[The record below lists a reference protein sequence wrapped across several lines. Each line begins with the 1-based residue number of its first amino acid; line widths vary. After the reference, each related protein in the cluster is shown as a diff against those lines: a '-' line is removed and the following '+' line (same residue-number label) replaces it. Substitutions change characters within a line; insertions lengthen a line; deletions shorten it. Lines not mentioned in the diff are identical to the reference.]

1 MCFVNNRDRVV
12 RADILL
18 ALFAVLLLFWTLGER
33 GLWTAEG
40 RWAEVT
46 REMFL
51 TGDFFHPT
59 INGEPYFDKPLL
71 TYWLIALIS
80 TLTGRL
86 DEWTVRLPSAIS
98 GLLALWAT
106 VYLGRRLWSAEVGR
120 TAGWVLLTT
129 YSFLFWSRAGTADME
144 NVAAVTL
151 ALAWYWAR
159 RDQPNFSAFFVFY
172 LIAFIG
178 SLTKGLTAFVVPVL
192 AVLPDVLAKGRWR
205 TVLRPSHFL
214 AMALAGCIYLAP
226 FIYASIT
233 RTDYQASGLAL
244 VFQENIQRFFQPFDH
259 KEPFYCYFYY
269 LPILFLPW
277 TPLFLAACAGMASG
291 WKDLDSRT
299 RWLIKAAL
307 LVFLFF
313 TASGSRR
320 SYYILPILPLCALWT
335 AVFLRTDSVP
345 LPALM
350 IFKRWGLRIQAGL
363 LAVLAFIY
371 IASPVIWPV
380 LMDRIGFVAP
390 QGLKVATLVCGLT
403 VFGLLAVSLRRS
415 GLFHAVLGTAGPA
428 APLVAAVAVFMA
440 VFFCWQV
447 KALEIYR
454 TERPFSLELKKRLA
468 GVDPEQVA
476 FFRKVSPN
484 VLFYLNLPRPVR
496 LLPDQEAV
504 RRFIERESTNS
515 VLISRRKYLPK
526 LTAILSADLIQRPD
540 LAEEVQTWE
549 RKDSRK
555 LVAWDLSK
563 LNKSSEV
570 QRFRGSGLPFR
581 IHESTVQNL

>member
-1 MCFVNNRDRVV
+1 MCSVNREKVV
-12 RADILL
+12 GADILL
-18 ALFAVLLLFWTLGER
+18 AVVAVLLLFWALGEK

-51 TGDFFHPT
+51 TGDFFHPA

-144 NVAAVTL
+144 NMAAVTL
-151 ALAWYWAR
+151 ALAWYWSR
-159 RDQPNFSAFFVFY
+159 RDRPNFGAFFVFY

-178 SLTKGLTAFVVPVL
+178 SLTKGLTALIVPVL

-214 AMALAGCIYLAP
+214 AMALAGGIYLAP

-233 RTDYQASGLAL
+233 RADYQASGLAL

-259 KEPFYCYFYY
+259 KGPFYCYFYY
-269 LPILFLPW
+269 LPMLFMPW
-277 TPLFLAACAGMASG
+277 TPLFLAACAGMARG
-291 WKDLDSRT
+291 WKGLDSRT

-335 AVFLRTDSVP
+335 AVFLRTDSV
-345 LPALM
+345 LLSALV

-380 LMDRIGFVAP
+380 LMDRIGFVAS
-390 QGLKVATLVCGLT
+390 QGLKVATLVCGLS
-403 VFGLLAVSLRRS
+403 VFGLLALSLQRS
-415 GLFHAVLGTAGPA
+415 GLLSAVLGTARPA
-428 APLVAAVAVFMA
+428 APLVAAVAVFMGI
-440 VFFCWQV
+440 FFCWQV

-454 TERPFSLELKKRLA
+454 TERPFSLELKKRLV
-468 GVDPEQVA
+468 GVNPEQVA

-484 VLFYLNLPRPVR
+484 VLFYLDFSRPVQ
-496 LLPDQEAV
+496 LVSDQEAV
-504 RRFIERESTNS
+504 RRFIESESTN
-515 VLISRRKYLPK
+515 VLISRRNYLAELMP
-526 LTAILSADLIQRPD
+526 ILPADLIKRPD
-540 LAEEVQTWE
+540 LAEKVQPWE
-549 RKDSRK
+549 RKGSGK
-555 LVAWDLSK
+555 LVAWDLSRLK
-563 LNKSSEV
+563 QRFKGSGV
-570 QRFRGSGLPFR
+570 QRFSRPLIR
-581 IHESTVQNL
+581 EL

>member
-1 MCFVNNRDRVV
+1 MCSVDRGRVV
-12 RADILL
+12 VRTDILL
-18 ALFAVLLLFWTLGER
+18 ALVAVLLLFWTLGER

-40 RWAEVT
+40 RWTEVT

-80 TLTGRL
+80 ILTGRL
-86 DEWTVRLPSAIS
+86 DEWTIRLPSAIS
-98 GLLALWAT
+98 GLLTLCAT

-120 TAGWVLLTT
+120 TAGWILLTT
-129 YSFLFWSRAGTADME
+129 YGFLFWGRTGTADME
-144 NVAAVTL
+144 NLAAVTL

-159 RDQPNFSAFFVFY
+159 RDRPNFSTFFVFY
-172 LIAFIG
+172 LIAFTG
-178 SLTKGLTAFVVPVL
+178 SLTKGLTALIVPVL

-214 AMALAGCIYLAP
+214 AMALAGGIYLAP

-233 RTDYQASGLAL
+233 RADYQASGLAL

-259 KEPFYCYFYY
+259 KGPFYCYFYY
-269 LPILFLPW
+269 LPMLFLPW
-277 TPLFLAACAGMASG
+277 TPLFLAACAGTASG
-291 WKDLDSRT
+291 WKDLGSRT

-335 AVFLRTDSVP
+335 AAFLRTDSVP
-345 LPALM
+345 FPALM
-350 IFKRWGLRIQAGL
+350 IFRRWALRIQAGL
-363 LAVLAFIY
+363 LAVPAFIY

-390 QGLKVATLVCGLT
+390 QGLKVATLACGLI
-403 VFGLLAVSLRRS
+403 VFGLLVLFLQRS
-415 GLFHAVLGTAGPA
+415 GLLSAVLGTARSV
-428 APLVAAVAVFMA
+428 APLVAAVAVFMGI
-440 VFFCWQV
+440 FFCWQV

-454 TERPFSLELKKRLA
+454 TERPFSLELKTRLT
-468 GVDPEQVA
+468 GIDPEQIA

-484 VLFYLNLPRPVR
+484 VLFYLDLPRPVQ
-496 LLPDQEAV
+496 LVSDQEAI
-504 RRFIERESTNS
+504 RQFIESEPTDN

-526 LTAILSADLIQRPD
+526 LTTILSADLIKRPD
-540 LAEEVQTWE
+540 LAEEVRTWE
-549 RKDSRK
+549 RKGSRK

-563 LNKSSEV
+563 LRE
-570 QRFRGSGLPFR
+570 
-581 IHESTVQNL
+581 

>member
-1 MCFVNNRDRVV
+1 MNRAGVG

-18 ALFAVLLLFWTLGER
+18 ALVAVLLLFWALGER

-46 REMFL
+46 REMLL

-71 TYWLIALIS
+71 TYWLIVLVS
-80 TLTGRL
+80 GLTGRL

-120 TAGWVLLTT
+120 TAGWLLLTT

-144 NVAAVTL
+144 NMAAVTL

-159 RDQPNFSAFFVFY
+159 RDRPNFSAFFIFY
-172 LIAFIG
+172 LIAFVG
-178 SLTKGLTAFVVPVL
+178 SLTKGLTALIIPVL

-214 AMALAGCIYLAP
+214 AIALAGCIYLAP
-226 FIYASIT
+226 FIYASFT
-233 RTDYQASGLAL
+233 RVDYQSSGLAL

-259 KEPFYCYFYY
+259 KEPIYCYFYY
-269 LPILFLPW
+269 LPMLFLPW
-277 TPLFLAACAGMASG
+277 TPLFLTACAGMARG
-291 WKDLDSRT
+291 WKGLDSRT
-299 RWLIKAAL
+299 KWLIKAAL

-335 AVFLRTDSVP
+335 AVFLQTDSVL

-363 LAVLAFIY
+363 LAVLASIY
-371 IASPVIWPV
+371 IASPMIWPV

-390 QGLKVATLVCGLT
+390 QGLMIGTFVG
-403 VFGLLAVSLRRS
+403 GLAVA
-415 GLFHAVLGTAGPA
+415 GLFAIFHWRPNLFSAAIGTARPA
-428 APLVAAVAVFMA
+428 TPLVAAVAVFMG
-440 VFFCWQV
+440 VLFCRQIN
-447 KALEIYR
+447 ALEIYR
-454 TERPFSLELKKRLA
+454 TERPFSLELKARLI

-476 FFRKVSPN
+476 FFRKISPN
-484 VLFYLNLPRPVR
+484 ALFYLDFFRPVQ
-496 LLPDQEAV
+496 LLSNQEEI
-504 RRFIERESTNS
+504 RRFVESKSGNN
-515 VLISRRKYLPK
+515 VLISRRKYLAK
-526 LTAILSADLIQRPD
+526 LIPVLPADLIQSPD

-549 RKDSRK
+549 GKGSRK

-563 LNKSSEV
+563 PEPVNAYKE
-570 QRFRGSGLPFR
+570 
-581 IHESTVQNL
+581 

>member
-1 MCFVNNRDRVV
+1 MCSVNRARVG

-18 ALFAVLLLFWTLGER
+18 ALVAVLLLFWTLGER

-120 TAGWVLLTT
+120 TAGWILLTT

-144 NVAAVTL
+144 NMAAVTL
-151 ALAWYWAR
+151 ALAWYWAK
-159 RDQPNFSAFFVFY
+159 RDRPNFSAFFVFY

-178 SLTKGLTAFVVPVL
+178 SLTKGLTALIVPVL

-214 AMALAGCIYLAP
+214 AIALAGCVYLAP
-226 FIYASIT
+226 FIYASLT
-233 RTDYQASGLAL
+233 RADYQASGLAM

-259 KEPFYCYFYY
+259 KGPIYCYFYY
-269 LPILFLPW
+269 LPMLFLPW
-277 TPLFLAACAGMASG
+277 TPLFLAACAGMARC
-291 WKDLDSRT
+291 WKGLDGRT

-335 AVFLRTDSVP
+335 AVFLQTDSVL
-345 LPALM
+345 LPAFVF
-350 IFKRWGLRIQAGL
+350 FKRWGLRIQAGL

-371 IASPVIWPV
+371 IASPMIWPV
-380 LMDRIGFVAP
+380 LMDRIGFAAP
-390 QGLKVATLVCGLT
+390 QDLKVATLVCGLT
-403 VFGLLAVSLRRS
+403 VFVLLAFSLRRS
-415 GLFHAVLGTAGPA
+415 GLLSAVVGTARPA
-428 APLVAAVAVFMA
+428 APLVAVVAVFMG
-440 VFFCWQV
+440 VLFCWQMN
-447 KALEIYR
+447 ALEIYR
-454 TERPFSLELKKRLA
+454 TERPFSSELKARLI

-484 VLFYLNLPRPVR
+484 ALFYLDFSRPVQ
-496 LLPDQEAV
+496 LLSDQEEV
-504 RRFIERESTNS
+504 RRFVKSKSGNN
-515 VLISRRKYLPK
+515 VLISRRKYLAK
-526 LTAILSADLIQRPD
+526 LIPILPADLIQSPD

-549 RKDSRK
+549 GKGSRK

-563 LNKSSEV
+563 LKE
-570 QRFRGSGLPFR
+570 
-581 IHESTVQNL
+581 

>member
-1 MCFVNNRDRVV
+1 MDRARVV
-12 RADILL
+12 WADILL
-18 ALFAVLLLFWTLGER
+18 ALVAVLLLFWALGES

-120 TAGWVLLTT
+120 TAGWILLTT

-144 NVAAVTL
+144 NMATVTL

-159 RDQPNFSAFFVFY
+159 RDRPNFSAFFVFY

-178 SLTKGLTAFVVPVL
+178 SLTKGLTALIVPVL
-192 AVLPDVLAKGRWR
+192 AVLPDIFTKGRWR

-233 RTDYQASGLAL
+233 RVNYQASGLAL

-269 LPILFLPW
+269 LPMLFMPW
-277 TPLFLAACAGMASG
+277 TPMFLGACAGMARC
-291 WKDLDSRT
+291 WKGLDSQT
-299 RWLIKAAL
+299 RWLIKATL
-307 LVFLFF
+307 LIFLFF

-335 AVFLRTDSVP
+335 AAFLNADSV
-345 LPALM
+345 A
-350 IFKRWGLRIQAGL
+350 FTAFAVFRRWGLRIQAGL

-371 IASPVIWPV
+371 IASPIIWPV
-380 LMDRIGFVAP
+380 LMDRIGFMAP
-390 QGLKVATLVCGLT
+390 QGLKAATLVCGLT
-403 VFGLLAVSLRRS
+403 VFVLLVFSFRHSGLLS
-415 GLFHAVLGTAGPA
+415 AVLGTARPA
-428 APLVAAVAVFMA
+428 ASLVAAVAVFMG

-447 KALEIYR
+447 RALEIYR
-454 TERPFSLELKKRLA
+454 TERPFSLELKARLV

-476 FFRKVSPN
+476 FFDKVSAN
-484 VLFYLNLPRPVR
+484 ALFYLDFSRPVK
-496 LLPDQEAV
+496 LLPDQEAA
-504 RRFIERESTNS
+504 RRFIESKSTNN
-515 VLISRRKYLPK
+515 VLISRRKYLAK
-526 LTAILSADLIQRPD
+526 LIPILPADLIKRPD
-540 LAEEVQTWE
+540 FAEEVQTWE
-549 RKDSRK
+549 GKGSRK

-563 LNKSSEV
+563 LNK
-570 QRFRGSGLPFR
+570 GSGFKGSEP
-581 IHESTVQNL
+581 ENAYKE

>member
-1 MCFVNNRDRVV
+1 MYSVNRVRV
-12 RADILL
+12 IRADILL
-18 ALFAVLLLFWTLGER
+18 ALVAVLLLFWGLGER

-80 TLTGRL
+80 TLTGRF

-120 TAGWVLLTT
+120 TAGWILLTT

-144 NVAAVTL
+144 NMAAITL
-151 ALAWYWAR
+151 ALAWYWAK
-159 RDQPNFSAFFVFY
+159 RDRPNFSAFFVFY

-178 SLTKGLTAFVVPVL
+178 SLTKGLTALIVPVL

-205 TVLRPSHFL
+205 TVLKPSHFL
-214 AMALAGCIYLAP
+214 AMALAGGIYLAP

-233 RTDYQASGLAL
+233 RVDYQVNGLTL

-259 KEPFYCYFYY
+259 KGPIYFYFYY

-277 TPLFLAACAGMASG
+277 TPLFLGACAGMARG
-291 WKDLDSRT
+291 WRGLDSRT
-299 RWLIKAAL
+299 RWLIKATL
-307 LVFLFF
+307 LIFLFF

-320 SYYILPILPLCALWT
+320 SYYILPILPFCALWT
-335 AVFLRTDSVP
+335 AVFLQTDSVL
-345 LPALM
+345 LPAFVF
-350 IFKRWGLRIQAGL
+350 FKRWGLRIQAGL

-371 IASPVIWPV
+371 IASPMIWPV
-380 LMDRIGFVAP
+380 LMDRIGFIAP
-390 QGLKVATLVCGLT
+390 QGLKAATLVCGLT
-403 VFGLLAVSLRRS
+403 VFVLLAFSFRRS
-415 GLFHAVLGTAGPA
+415 SLLSAVLGTAGPA
-428 APLVAAVAVFMA
+428 APLVAAVAVFMGI
-440 VFFCWQV
+440 FFCWQIN
-447 KALEIYR
+447 ALEIYR
-454 TERPFSLELKKRLA
+454 TERPFSLELKKRLI

-484 VLFYLNLPRPVR
+484 ALFYLDFSRPVQ
-496 LLPDQEAV
+496 LLSDQEAA
-504 RRFIERESTNS
+504 RRFIESESSNN
-515 VLISRRKYLPK
+515 VLISRRKYLAELIP
-526 LTAILSADLIQRPD
+526 LLPADLIQRPD
-540 LAEEVQTWE
+540 LAEEIQPWQ
-549 RKDSRK
+549 RKGSRK

-563 LNKSSEV
+563 LNKE
-570 QRFRGSGLPFR
+570 
-581 IHESTVQNL
+581 

>member
-1 MCFVNNRDRVV
+1 MCSVNRVRVV

-18 ALFAVLLLFWTLGER
+18 ALVAVLLLFWALGEK

-71 TYWLIALIS
+71 TYWIIALIS
-80 TLTGRL
+80 TITGRL

-98 GLLALWAT
+98 GLMALWAT
-106 VYLGRRLWSAEVGR
+106 AYLGRRLWSAEVGR
-120 TAGWVLLTT
+120 TAGWLLLTT
-129 YSFLFWSRAGTADME
+129 YSFLFWSRTGSADME
-144 NVAAVTL
+144 NMAAVTM

-159 RDQPNFSAFFVFY
+159 RDRPNFSAFFVFY

-178 SLTKGLTAFVVPVL
+178 SLTKGLTALIVPVL

-214 AMALAGCIYLAP
+214 AIALAGCIYLAP
-226 FIYASIT
+226 FIYASFT
-233 RTDYQASGLAL
+233 RVDYQASGLAL

-269 LPILFLPW
+269 LPMLFLPW
-277 TPLFLAACAGMASG
+277 TPLFMAACAGMARG
-291 WKDLDSRT
+291 WEGLDSRT
-299 RWLIKAAL
+299 KWLIKATL

-335 AVFLRTDSVP
+335 AVFLQTDSVL

-350 IFKRWGLRIQAGL
+350 IFNRWGLRIQAGL

-371 IASPVIWPV
+371 IASPMIWPV
-380 LMDRIGFVAP
+380 LMDRIGFAAP
-390 QGLKVATLVCGLT
+390 QGLMIGTFVGGL
-403 VFGLLAVSLRRS
+403 AMA
-415 GLFHAVLGTAGPA
+415 GLFAIFHWRHSLLSAVVGTARPA
-428 APLVAAVAVFMA
+428 APLVAAVAVFMG
-440 VFFCWQV
+440 VLFCWQM

-454 TERPFSLELKKRLA
+454 TERPFSLELKKRLI

-484 VLFYLNLPRPVR
+484 VLFYLDLPRPVQ
-496 LLPDQEAV
+496 LLSDQEEA
-504 RRFIERESTNS
+504 RRFIESKSGNN
-515 VLISRRKYLPK
+515 VLISRRKYLAELIP
-526 LTAILSADLIQRPD
+526 LLPADLIQSPD

-549 RKDSRK
+549 GKGSRK
-555 LVAWDLSK
+555 LVAWDLSE
-563 LNKSSEV
+563 LNKGSKV
-570 QRFRGSGLPFR
+570 QGSKVMNR
-581 IHESTVQNL
+581 

>member
-1 MCFVNNRDRVV
+1 MNRAGVG

-18 ALFAVLLLFWTLGER
+18 ALVAVLLLFWALGER

-46 REMFL
+46 REMLL

-71 TYWLIALIS
+71 TYWLIVLVS
-80 TLTGRL
+80 GLTGRL

-120 TAGWVLLTT
+120 TAGWLLLTT

-144 NVAAVTL
+144 NMAAVTL

-159 RDQPNFSAFFVFY
+159 RDRPNFSAFFIFY
-172 LIAFIG
+172 LIAFVG
-178 SLTKGLTAFVVPVL
+178 SLTKGLTALIIPVL

-214 AMALAGCIYLAP
+214 AIALAGCIYLAP
-226 FIYASIT
+226 FIYASFT
-233 RTDYQASGLAL
+233 RVDYQSSGLAL

-259 KEPFYCYFYY
+259 KGPIYCYFYY
-269 LPILFLPW
+269 LPMLFLPW
-277 TPLFLAACAGMASG
+277 TPLFLTACAGMARG
-291 WKDLDSRT
+291 WKGLDSRT
-299 RWLIKAAL
+299 KWLIKAAL

-335 AVFLRTDSVP
+335 AVFLQTDSVL

-363 LAVLAFIY
+363 LAVLASIY
-371 IASPVIWPV
+371 IASPMIWPV

-390 QGLKVATLVCGLT
+390 QGLMIGTFVG
-403 VFGLLAVSLRRS
+403 GLAVA
-415 GLFHAVLGTAGPA
+415 GLFAIFHWRPNLFSAAIGTARPA
-428 APLVAAVAVFMA
+428 TPLVAAVAVFMG
-440 VFFCWQV
+440 VLFCRQIN
-447 KALEIYR
+447 ALEIYR
-454 TERPFSLELKKRLA
+454 TERPFSLELKARLI

-476 FFRKVSPN
+476 FFRKISPN
-484 VLFYLNLPRPVR
+484 ALFYLDFFRPVQ
-496 LLPDQEAV
+496 LLSNQEEI
-504 RRFIERESTNS
+504 RRFVESKSGNN
-515 VLISRRKYLPK
+515 VLISRRKYLAK
-526 LTAILSADLIQRPD
+526 LIPVLPADLIQSPD

-549 RKDSRK
+549 GKGSRK

-563 LNKSSEV
+563 PEPVNAYKE
-570 QRFRGSGLPFR
+570 
-581 IHESTVQNL
+581 

>member
-1 MCFVNNRDRVV
+1 MCSVNKVRVV

-18 ALFAVLLLFWTLGER
+18 AVVAVLLLFWALGER

-46 REMFL
+46 REMLL

-71 TYWLIALIS
+71 TYWLIALIY

-86 DEWTVRLPSAIS
+86 NEWTVRLPSAIS
-98 GLLALWAT
+98 GLMALLATA
-106 VYLGRRLWSAEVGR
+106 YLGKRLWSAEVGR
-120 TAGWVLLTT
+120 TAGWLLLTT
-129 YSFLFWSRAGTADME
+129 YSFLFWSRTGSADME
-144 NVAAVTL
+144 NMAAVTL

-159 RDQPNFSAFFVFY
+159 RDRPNFSAFFVFY

-178 SLTKGLTAFVVPVL
+178 SLTKGLTALIVPVL
-192 AVLPDVLAKGRWR
+192 AVSPDVLAKGRWR

-226 FIYASIT
+226 FIYASFT
-233 RTDYQASGLAL
+233 RVDYQASGLAL

-269 LPILFLPW
+269 LPMLFLPW
-277 TPLFLAACAGMASG
+277 TPLFMAACAGMARG
-291 WKDLDSRT
+291 WKGLDSRT

-335 AVFLRTDSVP
+335 AVFLRTDSVL

-371 IASPVIWPV
+371 IASPMIWPV
-380 LMDRIGFVAP
+380 LMDRIGFAAP
-390 QGLKVATLVCGLT
+390 QGLMIGTFVG
-403 VFGLLAVSLRRS
+403 GLAVA
-415 GLFHAVLGTAGPA
+415 GLFAIFHWRHSLLSAVVGTARPA
-428 APLVAAVAVFMA
+428 APLVAAVTVFMG
-440 VFFCWQV
+440 VLFCWQM

-454 TERPFSLELKKRLA
+454 TERPFSLELKERLV

-484 VLFYLNLPRPVR
+484 VLFYLDLPRPVQ
-496 LLPDQEAV
+496 LLSDQEEA
-504 RRFIERESTNS
+504 RRFIESESGNN
-515 VLISRRKYLPK
+515 VLISRRKYLAELIPP
-526 LTAILSADLIQRPD
+526 LPADLIQSPD

-549 RKDSRK
+549 GKDSRK
-555 LVAWDLSK
+555 LVAWDLSE
-563 LNKSSEV
+563 LNKGSKV
-570 QRFRGSGLPFR
+570 QGSKVLNR
-581 IHESTVQNL
+581 

>member
-1 MCFVNNRDRVV
+1 MCCVNRVRLE

-18 ALFAVLLLFWTLGER
+18 ALVAVLLLFWALGER

-46 REMFL
+46 REML
-51 TGDFFHPT
+51 LSGDFFHPT

-71 TYWLIALIS
+71 TYWLIVLVS
-80 TLTGRL
+80 GLTGRL

-98 GLLALWAT
+98 GLMALWAT

-120 TAGWVLLTT
+120 TAGWLLLTT

-144 NVAAVTL
+144 NMAAVTL
-151 ALAWYWAR
+151 ALAWYWAK
-159 RDQPNFSAFFVFY
+159 RDRPNFSAFFIFY
-172 LIAFIG
+172 LIAFVG
-178 SLTKGLTAFVVPVL
+178 SHTKGLTALIVPIL
-192 AVLPDVLAKGRWR
+192 AVSPDVLAKGRWR

-214 AMALAGCIYLAP
+214 AMALAGGIYLVP

-233 RTDYQASGLAL
+233 RGDYQASGLAL

-259 KEPFYCYFYY
+259 KGPIYCYFYY
-269 LPILFLPW
+269 LPMLFLPW
-277 TPLFLAACAGMASG
+277 TPLFLVACAGMARG

-335 AVFLRTDSVP
+335 AVFLRTDSVL

-350 IFKRWGLRIQAGL
+350 IFRRWGFRIQPGL

-380 LMDRIGFVAP
+380 LTDRIGFAAP
-390 QGLKVATLVCGLT
+390 QGLMIGTFVGGLAVAGLFAIFHWRHSLLSA
-403 VFGLLAVSLRRS
+403 VFG
-415 GLFHAVLGTAGPA
+415 TARPA
-428 APLVAAVAVFMA
+428 APLVAAVAVFMGI
-440 VFFCWQV
+440 FFCWQMNS
-447 KALEIYR
+447 LEIYR
-454 TERPFSLELKKRLA
+454 TERPFSLELKKQLI

-476 FFRKVSPN
+476 FFHKISPN
-484 VLFYLNLPRPVR
+484 ALFYLDLPRPVQ
-496 LLPDQEAV
+496 LLSDQEAI
-504 RRFIERESTNS
+504 RRFIENESNNN
-515 VLISRRKYLPK
+515 VLISRRKYLPE
-526 LTAILSADLIQRPD
+526 LIPLLPADMIQRPD
-540 LAEEVQTWE
+540 LAEEIQPWE

-563 LNKSSEV
+563 PEPVHAYKE
-570 QRFRGSGLPFR
+570 
-581 IHESTVQNL
+581 

>member
-1 MCFVNNRDRVV
+1 
-12 RADILL
+12 
-18 ALFAVLLLFWTLGER
+18 
-33 GLWTAEG
+33 
-40 RWAEVT
+40 
-46 REMFL
+46 MFL

-86 DEWTVRLPSAIS
+86 DEWIVRLPSAIS

-120 TAGWVLLTT
+120 TAGWILLTT

-144 NVAAVTL
+144 NMAAVTL

-159 RDQPNFSAFFVFY
+159 RDRPNFSAFFVFY

-178 SLTKGLTAFVVPVL
+178 SLTKGLTAMIVPVL

-214 AMALAGCIYLAP
+214 AMALAGCIYFAP

-233 RTDYQASGLAL
+233 RVDYQASGLAL
-244 VFQENIQRFFQPFDH
+244 VFH
-259 KEPFYCYFYY
+259 FYY
-269 LPILFLPW
+269 LPMLFLPW
-277 TPLFLAACAGMASG
+277 TPLFLGACAGMARC

-307 LVFLFF
+307 LIFLFF

-335 AVFLRTDSVP
+335 AVFLQTDSVL

-371 IASPVIWPV
+371 IASPMIWPV
-380 LMDRIGFVAP
+380 LRDRIGFVAP

-403 VFGLLAVSLRRS
+403 VFGLLAFFHWRS
-415 GLFHAVLGTAGPA
+415 GLLSAVLGTARPA
-428 APLVAAVAVFMA
+428 APLVAAVAVFMG
-440 VFFCWQV
+440 VLFCWQMNV
-447 KALEIYR
+447 LEIYR
-454 TERPFSLELKKRLA
+454 TERPFSLELKARLV

-484 VLFYLNLPRPVR
+484 ALFYLDFSRPVQ
-496 LLPDQEAV
+496 LLPDQEAAQ
-504 RRFIERESTNS
+504 RLIEGSPTDN

-526 LTAILSADLIQRPD
+526 LVPILPASLIQRPD
-540 LAEEVQTWE
+540 LAEKVRVWE
-549 RKDSRK
+549 QRSSRK

-563 LNKSSEV
+563 LNKGSKV
-570 QRFRGSGLPFR
+570 QDSKVLNR
-581 IHESTVQNL
+581 

>member
-1 MCFVNNRDRVV
+1 MCSVNRNRVV
-12 RADILL
+12 TANILF
-18 ALFAVLLLFWTLGER
+18 ALVAVLLLFWALGER

-129 YSFLFWSRAGTADME
+129 YSFLFWGRVGTADME
-144 NVAAVTL
+144 NMAAVTL
-151 ALAWYWAR
+151 ALSWYWSR

-178 SLTKGLTAFVVPVL
+178 SLTKGLTALVVPVL

-205 TVLRPSHFL
+205 TILRPSHFL
-214 AMALAGCIYLAP
+214 AMALACCIYLAP

-233 RTDYQASGLAL
+233 RADYQASGLAL

-259 KEPFYCYFYY
+259 REPCYCYFYY
-269 LPILFLPW
+269 LPILFMPW
-277 TPLFLAACAGMASG
+277 TPLFLGACAGMARC
-291 WKDLDSRT
+291 WKGLDSQT

-307 LVFLFF
+307 LIFLFF

-335 AVFLRTDSVP
+335 AVFLQTDSVL

-363 LAVLAFIY
+363 LVVLAFIY

-380 LMDRIGFVAP
+380 LRDRIGFVAP

-403 VFGLLAVSLRRS
+403 MFGLLAFSFRRS
-415 GLFHAVLGTAGPA
+415 GLLSAVLGNARPA
-428 APLVAAVAVFMA
+428 APLVATVTIFIG
-440 VFFCWQV
+440 VFFCWQIN
-447 KALEIYR
+447 ALEIYR
-454 TERPFSLELKKRLA
+454 TERPFSLELKKRIV
-468 GVDPEQVA
+468 GVNPEQVA
-476 FFRKVSPN
+476 FFHKVSPN
-484 VLFYLNLPRPVR
+484 ALFYLDLHRPVR
-496 LLPDQEAV
+496 LLPNLEAAQ
-504 RRFIERESTNS
+504 RLIEGSPTDN

-526 LTAILSADLIQRPD
+526 LVPILSASLIQKPD
-540 LAEEVQTWE
+540 LGEEIQTWE
-549 RKDSRK
+549 GKGSRK
-555 LVAWDLSK
+555 LVTWDLTK
-563 LNKSSEV
+563 IK
-570 QRFRGSGLPFR
+570 QRFKGSEP
-581 IHESTVQNL
+581 ENAYKE

>member
-1 MCFVNNRDRVV
+1 MCSVNRARVG

-18 ALFAVLLLFWTLGER
+18 ALVAVLLLFWALGER

-46 REMFL
+46 REMLL

-71 TYWLIALIS
+71 TYWLIVLVS
-80 TLTGRL
+80 GLTGRL

-120 TAGWVLLTT
+120 TAGWLLLTT

-144 NVAAVTL
+144 NMAAITL

-159 RDQPNFSAFFVFY
+159 RDRPNFSSFFIFY

-178 SLTKGLTAFVVPVL
+178 SLTKGLTALIIPVL
-192 AVLPDVLAKGRWR
+192 AVLPDILAKGRWR
-205 TVLRPSHFL
+205 TVLKPSHFL
-214 AMALAGCIYLAP
+214 AIALAGCIYLAP

-233 RTDYQASGLAL
+233 RADYQASGLAL

-259 KEPFYCYFYY
+259 KGPIYCYFYY
-269 LPILFLPW
+269 LPMLFLPW
-277 TPLFLAACAGMASG
+277 TPLFLAACAGMARG
-291 WKDLDSRT
+291 WRDLDSRT

-335 AVFLRTDSVP
+335 AVFLRTDSVL

-371 IASPVIWPV
+371 IASPIIWPV
-380 LMDRIGFVAP
+380 LMDRMGFVAP
-390 QGLKVATLVCGLT
+390 QGLMISTFVG
-403 VFGLLAVSLRRS
+403 GLAVA
-415 GLFHAVLGTAGPA
+415 GLFAIFHWRPSLLSAVLGTARPA
-428 APLVAAVAVFMA
+428 APLVAVVAVFMG
-440 VFFCWQV
+440 VFFCWQMN
-447 KALEIYR
+447 ALEIYR
-454 TERPFSLELKKRLA
+454 TERPFSLELKKRLI

-484 VLFYLNLPRPVR
+484 ALFYLDFSRPVQ
-496 LLPDQEAV
+496 LLSDQEAA
-504 RRFIERESTNS
+504 RRFIESESSNNM
-515 VLISRRKYLPK
+515 LISRRKYLAELIP
-526 LTAILSADLIQRPD
+526 LLPADLIQRPD
-540 LAEEVQTWE
+540 LAEEIQPWQG
-549 RKDSRK
+549 KDSRK

-563 LNKSSEV
+563 LNKGSKV
-570 QRFRGSGLPFR
+570 QGSKVLNR
-581 IHESTVQNL
+581 

>member
-1 MCFVNNRDRVV
+1 MCSVNRVRVV

-18 ALFAVLLLFWTLGER
+18 ALVAILLLFWALGER

-46 REMFL
+46 REMLL

-71 TYWLIALIS
+71 TYWLIALVS
-80 TLTGRL
+80 GLTGRL

-120 TAGWVLLTT
+120 TAGWLLLTT

-144 NVAAVTL
+144 NMAAVTL
-151 ALAWYWAR
+151 ALAWYWAK
-159 RDQPNFSAFFVFY
+159 RDRPNFSAFFVFY
-172 LIAFIG
+172 LIAFVG
-178 SLTKGLTAFVVPVL
+178 SLTKGLTALIVPVL

-214 AMALAGCIYLAP
+214 AIALAGCIYLAP
-226 FIYASIT
+226 FIYASFT
-233 RTDYQASGLAL
+233 RVDYQASGLAL

-259 KEPFYCYFYY
+259 KGPIYCYFYY
-269 LPILFLPW
+269 LPMLFLPW
-277 TPLFLAACAGMASG
+277 TPLFLAACAGMARG
-291 WKDLDSRT
+291 WKGLDSRT

-320 SYYILPILPLCALWT
+320 SYYILPILPLCAIWT
-335 AVFLRTDSVP
+335 AVFLQADSVL

-371 IASPVIWPV
+371 IASPMIWPV
-380 LMDRIGFVAP
+380 LMDRIGFMAP
-390 QGLKVATLVCGLT
+390 QGLMIGTFVGGLAVA
-403 VFGLLAVSLRRS
+403 GLLAIFHWRPSLLS
-415 GLFHAVLGTAGPA
+415 AVVGISRPA
-428 APLVAAVAVFMA
+428 APLVAAVAVFMG
-440 VFFCWQV
+440 VLFCWQMN
-447 KALEIYR
+447 ALEIYR
-454 TERPFSLELKKRLA
+454 TERPFSLELKARLI

-484 VLFYLNLPRPVR
+484 ALFYLDFSRPVQ
-496 LLPDQEAV
+496 LLSDQEEV
-504 RRFIERESTNS
+504 RRFIESESGNN
-515 VLISRRKYLPK
+515 VLISRRKYLAK
-526 LTAILSADLIQRPD
+526 LIPVLPADLMQSPD

-549 RKDSRK
+549 GKGSRK
-555 LVAWDLSK
+555 LVAWDLSE
-563 LNKSSEV
+563 LNKSSKV
-570 QRFRGSGLPFR
+570 QSSKVLNR
-581 IHESTVQNL
+581 